1 MTNAE
6 MNPILRYDRRPTRKN
21 AINAMCAHC
30 MGCTREELEVGFRN
44 DVKNCASTECPLH
57 RFRPFQSKGEVD
69 AIAHTA

>member
-6 MNPILRYDRRPTRKN
+6 MNPILRYD
-21 AINAMCAHC
+21 
-30 MGCTREELEVGFRN
+30 TREELEVGFRN
-44 DVKNCASTECPLH
+44 DVKNCASTGCPLH